1 MAKHPRFMGRP
12 VYGLKGR
19 NGDWPYIYLDGWRME
34 LALRGWPEPEIT
46 VFRSSDGDGNIRL
59 VYCDVVPGPLGTP
72 GDSHGI
78 KRCPELI
85 RESL

>member
-19 NGDWPYIYLDGWRME
+19 NGDW
-34 LALRGWPEPEIT
+34 
-46 VFRSSDGDGNIRL
+46 NIRL